1 MSPELRRDLLIGLI
15 LLAGAIALPFLADS
29 RYVIGQVILLF
40 FYVII
45 ASQWNLLYGFA
56 GIFSLAQLALFGF
69 GAYVTAMLGYYFG
82 WSVWVAMPIAGVATV
97 LFSVLIGFA
106 CLRLTGAYV
115 ALLTLA
121 IAQVMYVLIVTDTDC
136 FRMEGMTCRQ
146 FTGGAVGF
154 ARFGD
159 LGTREWLRGEWL
171 TGNYYIVLIL
181 LVITLVFTWAVIRS
195 PMGLAFR
202 ALRDNAGYAV
212 ARGISRFKYQLLVF
226 GLSAFFTGL
235 SGGLY
240 AAHFRAIGP
249 SILSISLLLFLIAM
263 AVVGGVG
270 RFWGPVLGAVLLMLA
285 DEFLREVGTYRT
297 LGLGLILL
305 LFVVLLPDGLLGL
318 FEKMKDGLA
327 RRPRGGEAK
336 HGTGLPR

>member
-1 MSPELRRDLLIGLI
+1 MSPDLRRDLLIGL
-15 LLAGAIALPFLADS
+15 LLLIVTIGLPFLVDS
-29 RYVIGQVILLF
+29 RYILGQVILLF
-40 FYVII
+40 FYVVI

-69 GAYVTAMLGYYFG
+69 GAYVTAMLGYYLE
-82 WSVWVAMPIAGVATV
+82 WSVWLTFPVAGLATV
-97 LFSVLIGFA
+97 LFSLLIGFA

-159 LGTREWLRGEWL
+159 LGTREWLGRDWL
-171 TGNYYIVLIL
+171 LGNYYVVLAL
-181 LVITLVFTWAVIRS
+181 LVVTLIFTWAVIRS

-202 ALRDNAGYAV
+202 ALRDNPGYAM

-226 GLSAFFTGL
+226 GLSAFFTGMA
-235 SGGLY
+235 GGLY

-249 SILSISLLLFLIAM
+249 SILSISLLLFLMAM

-270 RFWGPVLGAVLLMLA
+270 RFWGPVLGAALLMLA

-297 LGLGLILL
+297 LGLGLVLL
-305 LFVVLLPDGLLGL
+305 VFVVVLPDGLLGL
-318 FEKMKDGLA
+318 FEKLRGRLA
-327 RRPRGGEAK
+327 GRS
-336 HGTGLPR
+336 